1 MSYAA
6 KCDLVIGLGVGA
18 LRVIVDEARHVLDSC
33 HGVPRINSFV
43 DQFRGE
49 RGASELLELLQ
60 SNEADV
66 VWLGVYVLSEIA
78 FSKYD
83 SKEYFSE
90 LYRLTQHENPSVRY
104 AAISAL
110 YPFLGLANIE
120 TRMLLVRI
128 RDDEDELVRGC
139 LETLAGSLG
148 IPLDDLERGGPPGWP
163 GWIDE

>member
-1 MSYAA
+1 M
-6 KCDLVIGLGVGA
+6 
-18 LRVIVDEARHVLDSC
+18 IVDEVKQMLDSC
-33 HGVPRINSFV
+33 NGVPRINSFV
-43 DQFRGE
+43 DQFRGNRDPRE
-49 RGASELLELLQ
+49 LMELLL
-60 SNEADV
+60 SDRADV
-66 VWLGVYVLSEIA
+66 VWLGAYILSEIS

-83 SKEYFSE
+83 NRKFFDE